1 MQRILLF
8 IYGIRAFI
16 LFVGLELI
24 AAWMVLNY
32 NSRQGAVFLNSSS
45 QFTGSILHKRNNFLE
60 YFYLGGIN
68 EALSEKNAML
78 LKRLENRS
86 PSGDTTFLEL
96 DSVFAHTFDFWSA
109 KVINNSIHLH
119 QNYLTLNKGRNQG
132 IRVGMGVFNELGVI
146 GRVTG
151 VSNNFATVISL
162 LHTDLL
168 ISSKIRRDGV
178 IASTRWDGVNSK
190 RAKLLYVPR
199 HVEVEIGDTVVS
211 SGFNATFPE
220 GIPIGIINQ
229 VNEGDETNYLD
240 IGLEFTTDF
249 SKLSYVYLVENSMRQ
264 ELDSLNSETNLL
276 PNDGQ

>member
-1 MQRILLF
+1 M
-8 IYGIRAFI
+8 
-16 LFVGLELI
+16 
-24 AAWMVLNY
+24 
-32 NSRQGAVFLNSSS
+32 
-45 QFTGSILHKRNNFLE
+45 
-60 YFYLGGIN
+60 GGIN
-68 EALSEKNAML
+68 EALSEKNAKL

-162 LHTDLL
+162 LHIDLL